1 MGLDAG
7 SLSNMFLAGQT
18 VNAAAGAA
26 NTYQSVV
33 AQRAEGK
40 YAKQIANDEAAM
52 AELQAKDVSANAER
66 EIALR
71 GLRTRDIIASQ
82 RAAAAGRG
90 IDVGSQSVSDLGADE
105 AMWGAMDQ
113 ETLKNNAW
121 RQVFGL
127 QSEATNL
134 RRGGKHAQ
142 QSANANAR
150 MTAVSGGLQF
160 GRDVMSG
167 AYQAAQFREKKDPY
181 LYGSTV
187 NGKATGK
194 PASDTRNR

>member
-1 MGLDAG
+1 MGSEGGALG
-7 SLSNMFLAGQT
+7 NMFLAAQG
-18 VNAAAGAA
+18 VNAAAGVA

-40 YAKQIANDEAAM
+40 FAKQAANDEAAM
-52 AELQAKDVSANAER
+52 AELQAKDVSANSER
-66 EIALR
+66 EQALR
-71 GLRTRDIIASQ
+71 GLRTRDIIEAQ

-90 IDVGSQSVSDLGADE
+90 VDASSGSLQSLAGDE
-105 AMWGAMDQ
+105 AMWGSMDV

-134 RRGGKHAQ
+134 RRSGKNAKD
-142 QSANANAR
+142 SANANAR
-150 MTAVSGGLQF
+150 MTAAGGGLQF

-167 AYQAAQFREKKDPY
+167 AYQYSQFRDAKYKSDAPNAGANALVRKGVKKA
-181 LYGSTV
+181 G
-187 NGKATGK
+187 
-194 PASDTRNR
+194 R

>member
-1 MGLDAG
+1 MGAEAG
-7 SLSNMFLAGQT
+7 SLGNMFLAAQG
-18 VNAAAGAA
+18 VNAAAGVA

-40 YAKQIANDEAAM
+40 FAKQAAYDEAAM
-52 AELQAKDVSANAER
+52 AELQSKDVAANAER
-66 EIALR
+66 EAALR
-71 GLRTRDIIASQ
+71 GLRTRDIIAAQ

-90 IDVGSQSVSDLGADE
+90 VDVNSGSVTDLGADE
-105 AMWGAMDQ
+105 AMWGAMDV

-134 RRGGKHAQ
+134 RRGGKNAKD
-142 QSANANAR
+142 SANANAR
-150 MTAVSGGLQF
+150 MTAASGGLQF

-167 AYQAAQFREKKDPY
+167 AYQYEQFRDGKKAPSYGPPAGKNMSDP
-181 LYGSTV
+181 
-187 NGKATGK
+187 
-194 PASDTRNR
+194 RNR